1 MVMTVNKSE
10 ERIQCK
16 AATARKL
23 GSPLPLV
30 EISGGAVGGVWR
42 AKRDQPIDGYF
53 RTSYVR
59 LFVSGSQEFLPLVG
73 VQMPILKSLHFDLNF
88 IHGN

>member
-1 MVMTVNKSE
+1 MFAGLMRSMALCCHSIGMVMTVNKSE

-30 EISGGAVGGVWR
+30 EISAGAVGGVWR

-53 RTSYVR
+53 RTS
-59 LFVSGSQEFLPLVG
+59 
-73 VQMPILKSLHFDLNF
+73 
-88 IHGN
+88 

>member
-1 MVMTVNKSE
+1 MKTSLAQGCGMFAGLMRSMALCCHSIGVVMTVNKSE

-30 EISGGAVGGVWR
+30 EISAGAVGGVWR

-53 RTSYVR
+53 RTS
-59 LFVSGSQEFLPLVG
+59 
-73 VQMPILKSLHFDLNF
+73 
-88 IHGN
+88 

>member
-1 MVMTVNKSE
+1 MTVNKSE

-30 EISGGAVGGVWR
+30 EISAGAVGGVWR

-53 RTSYVR
+53 RRS
-59 LFVSGSQEFLPLVG
+59 
-73 VQMPILKSLHFDLNF
+73 
-88 IHGN
+88 